1 MPSRTTP
8 DVRAGTGWMMP
19 LQSFDILRRNHP
31 KWLSVVDALEA
42 CLATT
47 LAAHPEALVEQLRLV
62 QQLPASADV
71 VGVLLEDLAGPWLS
85 SGRLALQCPAG
96 QGTVAEASAYADFSD
111 RVDCDRCGDV
121 HSFDRALIEASLAA
135 TNQLRMELKR

>member
-1 MPSRTTP
+1 
-8 DVRAGTGWMMP
+8 MMP
-19 LQSFDILRRNHP
+19 LQSFDVLRRNHP

-71 VGVLLEDLAGPWLS
+71 VGVLLEDLAGLGCLRAVLLW
-85 SGRLALQCPAG
+85 QCPAG

-111 RVDCDRCGDV
+111 RVDCDQCGDV

-135 TNQLRMELKR
+135 TDQLRMELKR